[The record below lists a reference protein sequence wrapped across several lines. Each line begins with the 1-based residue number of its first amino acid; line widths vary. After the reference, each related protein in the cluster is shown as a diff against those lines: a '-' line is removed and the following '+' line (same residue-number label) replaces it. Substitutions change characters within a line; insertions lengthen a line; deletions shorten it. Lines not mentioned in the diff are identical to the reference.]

1 MGREMKLTYKTTDG
15 TEFDTQEKA
24 IAHENVTEAY
34 KAYQDAARNLQ
45 IAIGEKL
52 ITADG
57 HPFVIGGHTRYYYIY
72 GDFSFYPR
80 VIDITICHWTFE
92 LFRHNYGRVRAEYYA
107 DGKMDEIFCDIDSL
121 YRFEA
126 NANKKIVK
134 ILEERKTEIDRRI
147 GEIKKGM

>member
-1 MGREMKLTYKTTDG
+1 MKLTYKTTDG

-34 KAYQDAARNLQ
+34 KAYQDAARKLQ
-45 IAIGEKL
+45 FAIGEKL

-57 HPFVIGGHTRYYYIY
+57 YPFVIGGYTRYYYIH

-80 VIDITICHWTFE
+80 VIDITICHWNFE
-92 LFRHNYGRVRAEYYA
+92 LSRHNYGRVRAEYYV

-121 YRFEA
+121 YTFEA
-126 NANKKIVK
+126 NANKEIVK
-134 ILEERKTEIDRRI
+134 ILEKRKTAIDRRI